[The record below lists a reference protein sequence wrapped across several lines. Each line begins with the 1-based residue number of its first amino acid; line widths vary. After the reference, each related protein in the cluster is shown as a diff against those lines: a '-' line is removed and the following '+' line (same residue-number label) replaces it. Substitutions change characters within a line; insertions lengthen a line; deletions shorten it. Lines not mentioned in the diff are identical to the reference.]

1 MAKNRRT
8 RRLTPQMG
16 VGGTAESDCRFATAV
31 NHRADEPHGAAPLP
45 HRARAMLIQ
54 PGCVF
59 EMSELDVAKEQIA
72 YLKFWLGVMVVT
84 DISLSGWLISNAGST
99 SLRLLVSC
107 CLAVI
112 AITTGIALLHRRIE
126 RQIQALRG
134 L

>member
-1 MAKNRRT
+1 
-8 RRLTPQMG
+8 
-16 VGGTAESDCRFATAV
+16 
-31 NHRADEPHGAAPLP
+31 
-45 HRARAMLIQ
+45 
-54 PGCVF
+54 
-59 EMSELDVAKEQIA
+59 MSELDVAKEQIA